1 MTAPLWQA
9 GATRLA
15 ALPARQ
21 RRWAL
26 FALLVMLL
34 LAAVAAPRGD
44 VPGEPLYAALLSGMR
59 YASGFYDGLADLLRA
74 DPAARP
80 LGLFPPALAI
90 VDSSLP
96 GWATMLLLAAA
107 LTGWL
112 WIGMLR
118 LVPLFARGGAQ
129 ALAIALLALGAVAGA
144 LLWTDAPHA
153 GWAAL
158 LVALAVLVRR
168 ADRWVGAAALGALA
182 AMVDPAAILATAILA
197 LLALVDG
204 WRREAAGWAAAAALA
219 LAVLGAHLFAL
230 GRLGLPPSQEL
241 ATMPADGAARLI
253 AAALPG
259 VPAALAAPLLLLAA
273 LGWGT
278 LSRPLGLRVLA
289 ILAAGVACDGLFG
302 AGTATLAALLVAPG
316 LALAPDAVADLYRG
330 ALDRRRFTV
339 TRFPR

>member
-153 GWAAL
+153 GW
-158 LVALAVLVRR
+158 VRGFSSVQR
-168 ADRWVGAAALGALA
+168 GQ
-182 AMVDPAAILATAILA
+182 PHC
-197 LLALVDG
+197 
-204 WRREAAGWAAAAALA
+204 AGWASSSAASWSCA
-219 LAVLGAHLFAL
+219 
-230 GRLGLPPSQEL
+230 S
-241 ATMPADGAARLI
+241 
-253 AAALPG
+253 
-259 VPAALAAPLLLLAA
+259 
-273 LGWGT
+273 
-278 LSRPLGLRVLA
+278 LSRSHIRLCAR
-289 ILAAGVACDGLFG
+289 
-302 AGTATLAALLVAPG
+302 T
-316 LALAPDAVADLYRG
+316 
-330 ALDRRRFTV
+330 
-339 TRFPR
+339 